1 MPSQEKSEDV
11 TDRNLATPWMPS
23 LIKIH
28 HQFEINHKKALTVR
42 KIKLQDDKNQEKVL
56 YKEESIEAIY
66 NNPVI
71 ATPWP

>member
-1 MPSQEKSEDV
+1 MPSQEKSEEV

-23 LIKIH
+23 LIKIY
-28 HQFEINHKKALTVR
+28 HQFEINLKKALTVR
-42 KIKLQDDKNQEKVL
+42 KIKLQDDKNLEKVL